1 MPAEAASSFFS
12 PLCVGEQNVSPWTTH
27 RESVVERL
35 PGSRWNAQRTHLL
48 LSFFLVAAVTL

>member
-1 MPAEAASSFFS
+1 
-12 PLCVGEQNVSPWTTH
+12 VGEQNVSPWTTH

-35 PGSRWNAQRTHLL
+35 PGSRWNAQRSRLL